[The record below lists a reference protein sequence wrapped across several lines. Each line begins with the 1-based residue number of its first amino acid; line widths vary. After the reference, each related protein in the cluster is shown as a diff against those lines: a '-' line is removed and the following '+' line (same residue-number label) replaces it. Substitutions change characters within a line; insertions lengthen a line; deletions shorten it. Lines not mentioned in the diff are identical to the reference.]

1 MKLSVFS
8 DLHLE
13 FSGFQPLI
21 SADAADVIVLAGDIW
36 KKDHGIHWARA
47 TWPEHEIVYVAGN
60 HEFYGSERK
69 ATLARLRAASQE
81 TGVHFLDNDHVI
93 IQGVRFLGSTLWTDF
108 RLYGA
113 ERQAE
118 CMFVGQERLNDFR
131 VILEDEEPFTPSES
145 VQLHQESVQWLKNML
160 KKQPFAGSTVVVTHH
175 APSWQS
181 IVPQYQDDV
190 LSACFASRL
199 EHLMGR
205 FELWIHGHT
214 HSSLDYSVAGTRV
227 VCNPRG
233 YCPSQRPCENAD
245 FNPGLIVEVG
255 NRDL

>member
-1 MKLSVFS
+1 MKLAVFS

-36 KKDHGIHWARA
+36 KKDHGIFWARA

-69 ATLARLRAASQE
+69 TILARLRAASLE
-81 TGVHFLDNDHVI
+81 TGVHFLDNDQVVI
-93 IQGVRFLGSTLWTDF
+93 DGVRFLGATLWTDF

-113 ERQAE
+113 EQRDA
-118 CMFVGQERLNDFR
+118 CMAIAQERLNDFR
-131 VILEDEEPFTPSES
+131 LILDDDEPFTPAES
-145 VQLHQESVQWLKNML
+145 VQLHQESVQRLEAKL
-160 KKQPFAGSTVVVTHH
+160 KQPFAGSTVVVTHH
-175 APSWQS
+175 APTWQS
-181 IVPQYQDDV
+181 IVPRYQDDM

-199 EHLMGR
+199 EHLMG
-205 FELWIHGHT
+205 FSALWIHGHT

-227 VCNPRG
+227 ICNPRG
-233 YCPSQRPCENAD
+233 YCPSQRPCENGD
-245 FNPGLIVEVG
+245 FNPGLLVEVG
-255 NRDL
+255 AREI